1 MLWELLDNLTYG
13 HRLANSRWA
22 FDNRG
27 MKHLVM
33 TLVISLVLAVAA
45 IALARVTQILA
56 PRVGWPL
63 LVVLA
68 GGGLGIAALYL
79 WQQHWVRA
87 WPLYLGLTFLAGG
100 LLASAGHYFDWR
112 EAVAASNARREQA
125 IRDKPQFAALIDQH
139 IAAPTFNEFM
149 QPTTDAA
156 ITWAKWLGDATAKLV
171 LALAILIVGKRNGW
185 LATREPGESSE

>member
-1 MLWELLDNLTYG
+1 
-13 HRLANSRWA
+13 
-22 FDNRG
+22 
-27 MKHLVM
+27 MKQVAQ
-33 TLVISLVLAVAA
+33 LVLVGLLLSVVAV
-45 IALARVTQILA
+45 ALARVTQMLA

-112 EAVAASNARREQA
+112 EAVAASNARREQV
-125 IRDKPQFAALIDQH
+125 IRDKPQFAALIDQQ
-139 IAAPTFNEFM
+139 IAAPTFREFM